1 MGRQQFKLWPCH
13 PHPLPDELLSCWLV
27 RIAHAHRIKV
37 QTFCEQVF
45 SRERQ
50 IWNRDIDRLA
60 PRWIINRLSIQTGT
74 PLADAHQTALTAYRG
89 LLYPRRKDSGIL
101 RWVLPLDMWHRKH
114 MGHGLQFCPACLA
127 EDPIP
132 YYRKRWRL
140 ALYTCCTKH
149 NAMMHDRCPACG
161 AGVAFH
167 RIDLGRYGSTDEGPL
182 TFCHQCGF
190 DLRDSPA
197 VALTFYEDSSQQ
209 VILEVLGMLEG
220 RDGRKFDMGFFSVLH
235 QICKLLLSNIE
246 RLKLREYVVGQTGAL
261 DIPLQTGKRCFE
273 ERTMQERH
281 HVLQLGMW
289 LMAAPE
295 TRIVEAWRVQAVRYN
310 MLKRDFHWVPT
321 WYRPIMNKCLNW
333 RSIEAKYATG
343 ISRLNKGE

>member
-1 MGRQQFKLWPCH
+1 MAQRQFELWPCH

-27 RIAHAHRIKV
+27 RIAHAHRLKV

-45 SRERQ
+45 GREKQ
-50 IWNRDIDRLA
+50 VWNRDIDRLA

-74 PLADAHQTALTAYRG
+74 SLADAHQTALTAYRS

-101 RWVLPLDMWHRKH
+101 RWILPLDMWHRKH

-140 ALYTCCTKH
+140 ALYTCCTRH

-167 RIDLGRYGSTDEGPL
+167 RIELGCYGSADEGPL

-190 DLRDSPA
+190 DLRGSP
-197 VALTFYEDSSQQ
+197 VVKPSFYEDSSRQ
-209 VILEVLGMLEG
+209 VMLEVLHMFEG
-220 RDGRKFDMGFFSVLH
+220 KDTHGFDAGFFSVLH
-235 QICKLLLSNIE
+235 QMCRLLLSNT
-246 RLKLREYVVGQTGAL
+246 RHTKLREYVIGLAKAPDL
-261 DIPLQTGKRCFE
+261 LLQPGKKGCE
-273 ERTMQERH
+273 ERSIRERH
-281 HVLQLGMW
+281 HIVQLGMW
-289 LMAAPE
+289 LMVDPDK
-295 TRIVEAWRVQAVRYN
+295 RIVEAWRNKVVRYN
-310 MLKRDFHWVPT
+310 LLKGLEGTPQ
-321 WYRPIMNKCLNW
+321 WYRKVATYCSDW
-333 RSIEAKYATG
+333 RSLY
-343 ISRLNKGE
+343 

>member
-1 MGRQQFKLWPCH
+1 MHQFELWPCH

-45 SRERQ
+45 GRERQ
-50 IWNRDIDRLA
+50 VWNRDIDRLA

-74 PLADAHQTALTAYRG
+74 PLADSHQTALTAYRG

-101 RWVLPLDMWHRKH
+101 RWILPLDMWHRKH

-140 ALYTCCTKH
+140 ALYTCCTRH
-149 NAMMHDRCPACG
+149 NAMMHDRCPSCG

-167 RIDLGRYGSTDEGPL
+167 RIELGRYGSADEEPL

-190 DLRDSPA
+190 DLRNSPVIA
-197 VALTFYEDSSQQ
+197 PTFYEESSRQ
-209 VILEVLGMLEG
+209 VMLEVLSTLEENKG
-220 RDGRKFDMGFFSVLH
+220 RRFDSGFFNVLR
-235 QICKLLLSNIE
+235 QTCKILLSKTKHI
-246 RLKLREYVVGQTGAL
+246 KLRAYVVGQFNASELFLESG
-261 DIPLQTGKRCFE
+261 RRSFE
-273 ERTMQERH
+273 ERPLQERH
-281 HVLQLGMW
+281 YIVQLGMW
-289 LMAAPE
+289 VMAAPE
-295 TRIVEAWRVQAVRYN
+295 QRIGRARRERAVRN
-310 MLKRDFHWVPT
+310 NVLKRDFERMPQ
-321 WYRPIMNKCLNW
+321 WYRDIVARYSN
-333 RSIEAKYATG
+333 
-343 ISRLNKGE
+343 

>member
-1 MGRQQFKLWPCH
+1 MLHQFELWPCH

-37 QTFCEQVF
+37 QTFCERVF
-45 SRERQ
+45 DRERQ
-50 IWNRDIDRLA
+50 VWNRDIDRLA

-101 RWVLPLDMWHRKH
+101 RWVLPLNMWHRKH

-140 ALYTCCTKH
+140 ALYTCCTRH
-149 NAMMHDRCPACG
+149 NAMLHDRCPACG

-167 RIDLGRYGSTDEGPL
+167 RIELGRYGSADEGPL

-190 DLRDSPA
+190 DLRSSP
-197 VALTFYEDSSQQ
+197 VVTPIFYEDSSWQ
-209 VILEVLGMLEG
+209 VMREVLGMLEG
-220 RDGRKFDMGFFSVLH
+220 KDAYKFDAGFFNVLH
-235 QICKLLLSNIE
+235 QMCKILLSNI
-246 RLKLREYVVGQTGAL
+246 RHLKLREYVAGQVGAMETL
-261 DIPLQTGKRCFE
+261 LQVGKSSLEACSLK
-273 ERTMQERH
+273 ERQ
-281 HVLQLGMW
+281 HVIQLGMW
-289 LMAAPE
+289 LMADP
-295 TRIVEAWRVQAVRYN
+295 TNRIVKVWQAKAVRFN
-310 MLKRDFHWVPT
+310 VLKRDFEAAPR
-321 WYRPIMNKCLNW
+321 WYQQVVTSC
-333 RSIEAKYATG
+333 S
-343 ISRLNKGE
+343 SRRGKGLSE

>member
-1 MGRQQFKLWPCH
+1 MHQFELWPCH

-45 SRERQ
+45 GRERQ
-50 IWNRDIDRLA
+50 VWNRDIDRLA

-74 PLADAHQTALTAYRG
+74 SLADAHRTALTAYRG

-140 ALYTCCTKH
+140 ALYTCCTRH
-149 NAMMHDRCPACG
+149 NAMMHDRCPSCG

-167 RIDLGRYGSTDEGPL
+167 RIELGRYGSANEEPL

-190 DLRDSPA
+190 DLRDSLVIKPS
-197 VALTFYEDSSQQ
+197 FYEDSSQH
-209 VILEVLGMLEG
+209 VMLEVLCMLEG
-220 RDGRKFDMGFFSVLH
+220 RGGRKFDAGFFNVLR
-235 QICKLLLSNIE
+235 QICKILLSNTKHI
-246 RLKLREYVVGQTGAL
+246 KLRAYVAGQVNPSELFLESG
-261 DIPLQTGKRCFE
+261 RRSFE
-273 ERTMQERH
+273 ERLLQERH
-281 HVLQLGMW
+281 YIVQLGMW
-289 LMAAPE
+289 LMAEPE
-295 TRIVEAWRVQAVRYN
+295 QRIVGARRERAVRN
-310 MLKRDFHWVPT
+310 NVLKRDFERMPQ
-321 WYRPIMNKCLNW
+321 WYRDIAALYSN
-333 RSIEAKYATG
+333 
-343 ISRLNKGE
+343 